1 MNRTSRAAPYAVG
14 LALAGVLFFASDRL
28 SYTPRAGQL
37 GPDIWPKL
45 AIGLLAAV
53 CAVEIIRA
61 LAGGR
66 AAPAL
71 ADRLETAAED
81 GRPQGAHPQL
91 LGAGIA
97 LVIAYA
103 ILVPV
108 LGFLLATL
116 LFMAAFM
123 YVGRYRHHLVIW
135 TVSVAATLA
144 IGLLFIRFAYVSLPR
159 GVPPFDRVT
168 DFVRIMLGG

>member
-37 GPDIWPKL
+37 GPDVWPKL
-45 AIGLLAAV
+45 AVGLMAAV

-71 ADRLETAAED
+71 ADRLENAGED
-81 GRPQGAHPQL
+81 DRQGTHPQL
-91 LGAGIA
+91 LGAGIV
-97 LVIAYA
+97 LVVTYA

-159 GVPPFDRVT
+159 GAPPFDRFT